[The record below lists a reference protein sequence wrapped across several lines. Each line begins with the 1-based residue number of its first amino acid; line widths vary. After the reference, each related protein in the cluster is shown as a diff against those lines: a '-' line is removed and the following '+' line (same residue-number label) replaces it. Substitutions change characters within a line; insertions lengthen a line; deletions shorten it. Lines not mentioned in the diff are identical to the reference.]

1 MNETMK
7 STAQTPCVAGSVSAD
22 YYDVR
27 KQLLSEREYHEI
39 RITAISSALAFL
51 DANPGLAVAHDRL
64 TMLIHAR

>member
-1 MNETMK
+1 MK
-7 STAQTPCVAGSVSAD
+7 EDTNQTACVANSVCACPE
-22 YYDVR
+22 YDVR
-27 KQLLSEREYHEI
+27 KQLLAEREYHES